1 MANTSKR
8 RRGQLD
14 REARK
19 AKRSGSKSW
28 QRYDADRWLE
38 KFRALPKARRASV
51 LAAFAKAA
59 LTDDRGSAGEVTGEV
74 G

>member
-1 MANTSKR
+1 MGNTSKR
-8 RRGQLD
+8 RRRQLD

-28 QRYDADRWLE
+28 QRYDADRWLT
-38 KFRALPKARRASV
+38 KFRALSKAKRRA
-51 LAAFAKAA
+51 LMAAVAPGK
-59 LTDDRGSAGEVTGEV
+59 DRGSAEEV